1 MKYYNGFQTIII
13 EPHFVSS
20 LQMYDKDLLVWQND
34 IDQYFYISYNPYRS
48 YQCSYE
54 QEDTARKRVALKVEN
69 ELGERCLPS
78 ERDIYK
84 LMSRDGKFTTAKEMI
99 KGFDSAKEKKDK
111 ATKQQTKKNVQ
122 EGLRS
127 ALRKY
132 M

>member
-1 MKYYNGFQTIII
+1 MKYYNGFQTIFI

-84 LMSRDGKFTTAKEMI
+84 LISRDGKFTTAKEMI
-99 KGFDSAKEKKDK
+99 KGFNAGREKKAK
-111 ATKQQTKKNVQ
+111 LAKLRTKKTVQ
-122 EGLRS
+122 DGLAT

-132 M
+132 T